1 MRLPAYGRDLI
12 ALQNSGRNVEWL
24 VISLS
29 FALAR
34 ALPRVVVTDDTDIA
48 DLDLRFVAGLE
59 CTVAH
64 EGNETRA
71 IDVAELALRNG
82 ASECGAFD
90 KATGSWLG
98 TAAIK
103 AIRGI
108 Q

>member
-1 MRLPAYGRDLI
+1 MRLPAYGRDLV
-12 ALQNSGRNVEWL
+12 ALQKTGRNVEWL
-24 VISLS
+24 LISLS
-29 FALAR
+29 FALGK
-34 ALPRVVVTDDTDIA
+34 ALPRVVVPDDTDIA

-64 EGNETRA
+64 EGNEKRA

-90 KATGSWLG
+90 KATGVWLG
-98 TAAIK
+98 TAQIK
-103 AIRGI
+103 AIRGM

>member
-1 MRLPAYGRDLI
+1 MRLPAYGRDLV

-29 FALAR
+29 FALGR

-64 EGNETRA
+64 EGNEKRA

-82 ASECGAFD
+82 ATACGTHD
-90 KATGSWLG
+90 QTTGRGLG